1 VETNLAFF
9 REILSDAEFREG
21 RLNTRFIADYFSR
34 REPVAEPGQELEL
47 VAALAAA
54 AHSENEKPETRNEKP
69 ETSAWLS
76 EGRSGLLR

>member
-1 VETNLAFF
+1 
-9 REILSDAEFREG
+9 
-21 RLNTRFIADYFSR
+21 
-34 REPVAEPGQELEL
+34 VAEPGQELEL